1 MPKRKKSANAII
13 EALEVSAKLQ
23 DIYEY
28 VSGRDLVF
36 VEIPEV
42 RRKTLYFVQQTKY
55 PVVACATTGA

>member
-42 RRKTLYFVQQTKY
+42 RRKTLYFVQKTKY

>member
-1 MPKRKKSANAII
+1 MPKRKKSANVII

-42 RRKTLYFVQQTKY
+42 RRKTLYFVQKN
-55 PVVACATTGA
+55 